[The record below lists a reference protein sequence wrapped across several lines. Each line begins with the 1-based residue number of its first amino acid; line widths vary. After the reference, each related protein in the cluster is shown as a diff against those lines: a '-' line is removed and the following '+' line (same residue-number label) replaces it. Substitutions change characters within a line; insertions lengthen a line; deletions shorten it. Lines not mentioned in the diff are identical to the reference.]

1 MLRYLPIVLVILC
14 IPREYNMSL
23 WDFMLGKGRTK
34 NINNLEQEVNNVSDV
49 QSPNNYNQSQSVN
62 LAENPSFDPHT
73 ANNPIFNQFTDWFGP
88 AQQNADGTWSHKTN
102 NVTDAAPQDLQTD
115 TLAPAVDSVSDYD
128 QMISNIGA
136 RYGMGDEGLDDIMN
150 RISFHETGPG
160 SRNDPTT
167 VQAGGGPGRGLFQF
181 ETGQGQGGA
190 TAMNRLHRWYKEQ
203 GMDVPEWAKFDAS
216 QGVDASQLTP
226 EQQKMMFMANVRY
239 HPTASLEGVTGDN
252 LSDFWQNYHYAGDID
267 KRGAFD
273 ESMAAYNINNTPTVD
288 ELGFGIAE

>member
-14 IPREYNMSL
+14 ILREYNMSL

-49 QSPNNYNQSQSVN
+49 QSPNNYNQSQFTLDVDKERSHTPSVPPSIPWDSNDPPIIDTRAPEVIDDESYN
-62 LAENPSFDPHT
+62 LMMKD
-73 ANNPIFNQFTDWFGP
+73 
-88 AQQNADGTWSHKTN
+88 
-102 NVTDAAPQDLQTD
+102 
-115 TLAPAVDSVSDYD
+115 
-128 QMISNIGA
+128 IGD
-136 RYGMGDEGLDDIMN
+136 RYGMGNEGLDDIMN

-167 VQAGGGPGRGLFQF
+167 VQTGGGPGRGLFQF

-190 TAMNRLHRWYKEQ
+190 TAMNRLQRWYKEQ

-239 HPTASLEGVTGDN
+239 HPTASLKGVTGDN
-252 LSDFWQNYHYAGDID
+252 LSDFWQNYHYAGNID

-273 ESMAAYNINNTPTVD
+273 DSMAAYNINNTPTVD